1 MATARA
7 KINLYQWR
15 KLRNANEMAR
25 IKWQQGIL
33 YVTLLFTAVLSV
45 GSGFGWAIWQLEHVM
60 FFSPDIYI
68 SDFFTSGKKH
78 CIINL

>member
-7 KINLYQWR
+7 RINLYQWR

-45 GSGFGWAIWQLEHVM
+45 GSGFGWAIWQLKHVM
-60 FFSPDIYI
+60 FFCFSLVIAFLY
-68 SDFFTSGKKH
+68 F
-78 CIINL
+78 N